1 MVARL
6 RDAMAPGSYLVISH
20 FEISPSHQAGTHPLT
35 PAARELSA
43 ALDGIP
49 VTARTREQIASFFG
63 DLTLVEPGLVDV
75 WAWRPDAELL
85 VSMSDVLAGVRIGSN
100 VVTSLGCVGRKDRPQ
115 DRS

>member
-1 MVARL
+1 VPDR
-6 RDAMAPGSYLVISH
+6 GGFH
-20 FEISPSHQAGTHPLT
+20 
-35 PAARELSA
+35 PAADAQLARDVRHVHA
-43 ALDGIP
+43 ARDGIP

-115 DRS
+115 DRSSGNHRSRGPGMS